1 MMCDC
6 IVRRMVKIQ
15 FLFERARSRA
25 KVICCIHL
33 AQILEEPWRTRWR
46 RPSAG
51 GLHESGAASNSLC
64 IDA

>member
-1 MMCDC
+1 MTCNC

-33 AQILEEPWRTRWR
+33 AQILEEPWRTTR
-46 RPSAG
+46 RR
-51 GLHESGAASNSLC
+51 LTRAASTNLVRPP
-64 IDA
+64 IVHV